1 MEGEYE
7 SMKVVH
13 AVTPDFA
20 PKPFHWG
27 TFKSN
32 PDLHFYLCA
41 FHDLD
46 NELPEIKRFCA
57 SLAQLH
63 QDSVSP
69 SGQFGFHVTT
79 YNGNIPQ
86 DIRWTDTWEECFV
99 NGTRRDFELEREAR
113 GPNEELEALVSPLFE
128 KVIPRLLRPLESD
141 GRVLKPCFV
150 HGDLWHGNGECRS
163 LALAHHVAHG

>member
-13 AVTPDFA
+13 AITPDFA

-46 NELPEIKRFCA
+46 NELPEIKRSCT

-86 DIRWTDTWEECFV
+86 EIRWTDTWEECFV

-113 GPNEELEALVSPLFE
+113 GPNDELEALVSPLFE

-163 LALAHHVAHG
+163 LALAHRVAHG

>member
-1 MEGEYE
+1 MKYFLKVASGGRGRGMVEGEYE

-13 AVTPDFA
+13 AVTPDVA
-20 PKPFHWG
+20 PKHLDWG
-27 TFKSN
+27 TFKSD

-41 FHDLD
+41 FHHLH
-46 NELPEIKRFCA
+46 NELPELKKFCG

-69 SGQFGFHVTT
+69 SGKFGFHVTT

-86 DIRWTDTWEECFV
+86 DVRWTDTWEECFV
-99 NGTRRDFELEREAR
+99 NGTRRDFELEKEAR

-128 KVIPRLLRPLESD
+128 KVIPRLLRSLESM
-141 GRVLKPCFV
+141 GGC
-150 HGDLWHGNGECRS
+150 
-163 LALAHHVAHG
+163 